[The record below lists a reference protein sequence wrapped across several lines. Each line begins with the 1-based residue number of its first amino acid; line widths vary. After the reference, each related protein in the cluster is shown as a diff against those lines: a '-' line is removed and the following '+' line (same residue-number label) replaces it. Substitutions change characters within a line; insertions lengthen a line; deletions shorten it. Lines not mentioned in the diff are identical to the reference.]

1 MHCTAVYYGGMCICM
16 YRVVCIYIY
25 IYIYTYMHTHTNG
38 TAVYSEVM
46 LGKSNDEYCAWIQ
59 KDQSWGG
66 AIELGILSEH
76 YGVEICA
83 IDVTHVNVYR
93 FGE

>member
-1 MHCTAVYYGGMCICM
+1 MHCTAVYC
-16 YRVVCIYIY
+16 
-25 IYIYTYMHTHTNG
+25 
-38 TAVYSEVM
+38 EVI

-93 FGE
+93 FGESCAAHGNLYVCMYVYGGYFLSYLQS